1 MRTDPQRPKQQSAES
16 SREILA
22 AAFSIYHKCQERAF
36 LFAILSIIR
45 NFLTFNNQTVVIMNI
60 DKLLNDAVKVH
71 NLTNPDIII
80 RKSQCDTL
88 SWYFLYCK
96 DSNIWD
102 TEECR
107 LYMYLFEKLSQ
118 ERIFPF
124 ICLRKV
130 DGEDKIGIFID
141 VNTEL

>member
-1 MRTDPQRPKQQSAES
+1 
-16 SREILA
+16 
-22 AAFSIYHKCQERAF
+22 
-36 LFAILSIIR
+36 
-45 NFLTFNNQTVVIMNI
+45 MNI

-102 TEECR
+102 ADECR
-107 LYMYLFEKLSQ
+107 LFMFLDEKLSK
-118 ERIFPF
+118 ERIYPF

-141 VNTEL
+141 VNSEL

>member
-1 MRTDPQRPKQQSAES
+1 
-16 SREILA
+16 
-22 AAFSIYHKCQERAF
+22 
-36 LFAILSIIR
+36 
-45 NFLTFNNQTVVIMNI
+45 MNI
-60 DKLLNDAVKVH
+60 DKLMNDAVRVH

-102 TEECR
+102 AEECCLF
-107 LYMYLFEKLSQ
+107 LYLKQKLSD
-118 ERIFPF
+118 ERICPF

-130 DGEDKIGIFID
+130 DGENKIGIFID

>member
-1 MRTDPQRPKQQSAES
+1 
-16 SREILA
+16 
-22 AAFSIYHKCQERAF
+22 
-36 LFAILSIIR
+36 
-45 NFLTFNNQTVVIMNI
+45 MNI

-71 NLTNPDIII
+71 NLTNPGIII

>member
-1 MRTDPQRPKQQSAES
+1 
-16 SREILA
+16 
-22 AAFSIYHKCQERAF
+22 
-36 LFAILSIIR
+36 
-45 NFLTFNNQTVVIMNI
+45 MNI
-60 DKLLNDAVKVH
+60 DKLLNDAVMGH

-80 RKSQCDTL
+80 RKSQCDALT
-88 SWYFLYCK
+88 WYFLYCK

-107 LYMYLFEKLSQ
+107 LFMFLDEKLSQ
-118 ERIFPF
+118 ERIYPF

-141 VNTEL
+141 VNSEL

>member
-45 NFLTFNNQTVVIMNI
+45 NFITFNNQTVVIMNI

>member
-1 MRTDPQRPKQQSAES
+1 
-16 SREILA
+16 
-22 AAFSIYHKCQERAF
+22 
-36 LFAILSIIR
+36 
-45 NFLTFNNQTVVIMNI
+45 MNI
-60 DKLLNDAVKVH
+60 DKLLNDAVMGH

-80 RKSQCDTL
+80 RKSQCDAL
-88 SWYFLYCK
+88 IWYFLYCK

-124 ICLRKV
+124 ICLRKI

>member
-1 MRTDPQRPKQQSAES
+1 MRR
-16 SREILA
+16 
-22 AAFSIYHKCQERAF
+22 F
-36 LFAILSIIR
+36 LSL
-45 NFLTFNNQTVVIMNI
+45 NNQTVVIMNI

-80 RKSQCDTL
+80 RKSQCGTL

-102 TEECR
+102 AEECR
-107 LYMYLFEKLSQ
+107 LFMFLDEKLSQ
-118 ERIFPF
+118 EQVYPS

-130 DGEDKIGIFID
+130 DGEDKIGIFIG
-141 VNTEL
+141 VNSEI